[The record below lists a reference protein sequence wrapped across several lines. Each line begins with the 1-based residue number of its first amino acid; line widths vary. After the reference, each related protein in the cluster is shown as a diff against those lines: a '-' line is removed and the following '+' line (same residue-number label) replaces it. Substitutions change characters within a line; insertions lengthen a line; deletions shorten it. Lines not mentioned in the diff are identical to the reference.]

1 MKMLSPHFK
10 LAINDYLYL
19 FKRDYP
25 LKSSLKLVSDKYKL
39 SGEERSMLFRGTALE
54 AVIKKR
60 KSKIIQSPV
69 PDSDYMIDGYN
80 VIRTIGS
87 YLIGNLVFVSMD
99 GFLRDAS
106 EIHKK
111 SIKEDVI
118 YKAIDMI
125 LTALKNI
132 EAKSVLFLLDEP
144 ISKSGELAKHINQ
157 ELDHISTKGE
167 AKTVHSPD
175 YHLKKTK
182 SGVICTSDSIIIDEC
197 QCKVFDFAKYILE
210 INYSPDFLF
219 VTNF

>member
-1 MKMLSPHFK
+1 MLTPHFK
-10 LAINDYLYL
+10 LAANDYLYL
-19 FKRDYP
+19 SERNYP

-39 SGEERSMLFRGTALE
+39 SGEERSMLFRGVAIE

-60 KSKIIQSPV
+60 NSKIIQN
-69 PDSDYMIDGYN
+69 PDPDGDYMIDGYN

-111 SIKEDVI
+111 SIKEDVT
-118 YKAIDMI
+118 YKAIDLI
-125 LTALKNI
+125 LRALKNMK
-132 EAKSVLFLLDEP
+132 AKSVLFLLDKP
-144 ISKSGELAKHINQ
+144 ISKSGELAKHINS
-157 ELDHISTKGE
+157 ELDHISIKGE

-175 YHLKKTK
+175 YHLKKAK
-182 SGVICTSDSIIIDEC
+182 SAVICTSDSTIIDEC
-197 QCKVFDFAKYILE
+197 RCQVLDFARYILDV
-210 INYSPDFLF
+210 NYSTDFLI